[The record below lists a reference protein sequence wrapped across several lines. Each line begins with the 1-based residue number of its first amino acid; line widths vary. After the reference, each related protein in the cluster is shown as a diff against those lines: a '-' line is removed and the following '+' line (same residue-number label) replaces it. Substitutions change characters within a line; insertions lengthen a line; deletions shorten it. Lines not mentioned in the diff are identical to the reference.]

1 MTQNLKQF
9 FFFTKEGFT
18 EEPNGLASE
27 NLQIL
32 GDATGVDLLDAFN
45 NFKQNQP
52 YLRSSS
58 YKEVMAIE
66 TVGNVIYNL
75 EFQEK
80 LMSKLIPDTMLKTLP
95 PLYATEDF
103 LDPLVSIKLFT
114 PDSSWTWYITE
125 YDPEERLCFGLVH
138 GQEQELG
145 YFSLTELEE
154 LRGPMGLS
162 VERDLYFQPTR
173 LSAIREQAS

>member
-58 YKEVMAIE
+58 FKDVMAME

-75 EFQEK
+75 EF
-80 LMSKLIPDTMLKTLP
+80 
-95 PLYATEDF
+95 
-103 LDPLVSIKLFT
+103 
-114 PDSSWTWYITE
+114 
-125 YDPEERLCFGLVH
+125 
-138 GQEQELG
+138 
-145 YFSLTELEE
+145 
-154 LRGPMGLS
+154 
-162 VERDLYFQPTR
+162 
-173 LSAIREQAS
+173 